1 MKKILGFAIGP
12 IGSALLGII
21 SLPLLAW
28 YFSVEDIGR
37 ISMLQVTMSFC
48 ILFFSLGLD
57 QSYIRE
63 FHDSDNKP
71 LVLKLSVFPGLLL
84 LCISSTILILSRPT
98 LISEFLFSIS
108 SEKFSWIVIL
118 SVIATFLSRFLSLI
132 LRMQERGVAFSM
144 SQVLPKFL
152 FIIVIVFYVLFGY
165 EYSFDNL
172 ILAHLFSILMVTGI
186 CFWNTRNEW
195 LSALTQ
201 SIDLEKLQV
210 MLRFGFPLIFAALAF
225 WALTAMD
232 KIFLKHV
239 STLAELGIYSIAVSI
254 ASAAAIIGAIF
265 NTLWAP
271 TVYKWASEGKNLK
284 KIDEVSEYVQLC
296 ILLIFVIV
304 GLFSWLVPL
313 LLPDEY
319 QAVQFILPL
328 AIAAPLFY
336 TLSETTA
343 IGIGLKKKTSY
354 AMLASI
360 VAAIVNL
367 CGNYILI
374 PRYGALGA
382 AVATSTSMWLFFM
395 LRTEFAALIWRR
407 IGGVKIY
414 ISSLMP
420 LLGAMLFAFGI
431 ISELHVY
438 LWFLVLVFGL
448 YMYRAVIAKIMAL
461 FKNTQK
467 K

>member
-37 ISMLQVTMSFC
+37 ISMLQVTISFC

-186 CFWNTRNEW
+186 YFWNTRNEW

-360 VAAIVNL
+360 AAAIVNL

-448 YMYRAVIAKIMAL
+448 YMYRAVIAKIMTL

-467 K
+467 I